1 MSGGLVFV
9 GVLAL
14 ADLVLTLLV
23 ARRVV
28 QGERFAGPA
37 RRPWLPPGT
46 QVPDFETETVGGER
60 LSLESLRGRP
70 SLIGLFSRGCA
81 PCREEA
87 PVFARH
93 AGAAAAPGQA
103 LAVVIGPSGDD
114 GGEFPALLD
123 GKLAVAR
130 EERRGPV
137 AMALSARGFPAIYL
151 LDPQGKV
158 VASGASVTAVCGRR
172 SDDAA
177 SFLSEP
183 RCPR

>member
-23 ARRVV
+23 ARRVL
-28 QGERFAGPA
+28 QIERVAGPA

-46 QVPDFETETVGGER
+46 KVPDFDTVTIGGER
-60 LSLESLRGRP
+60 VTLEGLRGRP
-70 SLIGLFSRGCA
+70 SLIGLFSPGCA

-87 PVFARH
+87 PAFARH
-93 AGAAAAPGQA
+93 AGAAAGPGQA

-114 GGEFPALLD
+114 AAELMALLD
-123 GKLAVAR
+123 GKLPVAR
-130 EERRGPV
+130 EERSGPV
-137 AMALSARGFPAIYL
+137 ATALSARGFPAIYR

-172 SDDAA
+172 ADDAA
-177 SFLSEP
+177 SALG
-183 RCPR
+183 